1 MCRIIYFCNMIESE
15 KKTEFM
21 KLYSEVHAPL
31 LRFARA
37 MTKSRE
43 DARDLASETI
53 LIAYEKFH
61 TIRSKQ
67 AFLSYLF
74 SIATRIHKRRRW
86 RMRFYGEYDETKA
99 EQIVAEIIPPDLSPD
114 VEILYKALDKLPEK
128 MKTTVIMFEISGLSL
143 EEIREIQG
151 GTLSGVKS
159 RLVRGRTMLKEI
171 LTEKPEIEV
180 KSVNINQIHKNGS
193 VVYAEKKTI
202 EAGV

>member
-1 MCRIIYFCNMIESE
+1 MTESE

-61 TIRSKQ
+61 TIRNKQ
-67 AFLSYLF
+67 ALLSYLF

-86 RMRFYGEYDETKA
+86 RMKFFGDYDETKA
-99 EQIVAEIIPPDLSPD
+99 EQIVAEISPPDLSSD

-128 MKTTVIMFEISGLSL
+128 MKTTVILFEISGLSL

-159 RLVRGRTMLKEI
+159 RLVRGRSMLKEI
-171 LTEKPEIEV
+171 LTEKTEIDN
-180 KSVNINQIHKNGS
+180 KSNADYQIHKNGNAI
-193 VVYAEKKTI
+193 YAENKTI
-202 EAGV
+202 KAGVL

>member
-1 MCRIIYFCNMIESE
+1 MTESE

-61 TIRSKQ
+61 TIKNKQ

-86 RMRFYGEYDETKA
+86 RMKFFGDYDETKA
-99 EQIVAEIIPPDLSPD
+99 EQIVAEISPPDLSPD

-171 LTEKPEIEV
+171 LTEKAEIDN
-180 KSVNINQIHKNGS
+180 KSNVDYQFHKNGNA
-193 VVYAEKKTI
+193 VYAENKTI
-202 EAGV
+202 EAGVL

>member
-1 MCRIIYFCNMIESE
+1 MTESE

-21 KLYSEVHAPL
+21 KLYDEVHTPL

-61 TIRSKQ
+61 TIKNKQ

-86 RMRFYGEYDETKA
+86 RMRLFSEYDETKA
-99 EQIVAEIIPPDLSPD
+99 EQIIANISPPDLSTD
-114 VEILYKALDKLPEK
+114 VEILYNALDKLPEK
-128 MKTTVIMFEISGLSL
+128 IKTALILFEISGLSI
-143 EEIREIQG
+143 EEIRDIQG
-151 GTLSGVKS
+151 GSLSGVKS
-159 RLVRGRTMLKEI
+159 RLSRGRVMLKEI
-171 LTEKPEIEV
+171 LTDDYSNNFNYV
-180 KSVNINQIHKNGS
+180 CSNNGVLADQKSIS
-193 VVYAEKKTI
+193 
-202 EAGV
+202 AGVL

>member
-1 MCRIIYFCNMIESE
+1 MNESE
-15 KKTEFM
+15 KRIEFM
-21 KLYSEVHAPL
+21 KLYSDVHDPL

-37 MTKSRE
+37 MTKSRD

-61 TIRSKQ
+61 TVRSKQ

-86 RMRFYGEYDETKA
+86 RMRFFGEYDEEKA
-99 EQIVAEIIPPDLSPD
+99 EQIVAEISPPDLSPD
-114 VEILYKALDKLPEK
+114 IEILYKALDELPEK

-159 RLVRGRTMLKEI
+159 RLVRGRAMLKDI
-171 LTEKPEIEV
+171 LTDKTEIDEK
-180 KSVNINQIHKNGS
+180 SNRDYQFHKNGS
-193 VVYAEKKTI
+193 AVFAENKSI
-202 EAGV
+202 EAGVL

>member
-1 MCRIIYFCNMIESE
+1 MTESE

-61 TIRSKQ
+61 TIRNKQ

-86 RMRFYGEYDETKA
+86 RMKFFGDYDETKA
-99 EQIVAEIIPPDLSPD
+99 EQIVAEISPPDLSSD
-114 VEILYKALDKLPEK
+114 IEILYKALDKLPQK
-128 MKTTVIMFEISGLSL
+128 MKTTVILFEISGLSL

-159 RLVRGRTMLKEI
+159 RLVRGRSMLKEI
-171 LTEKPEIEV
+171 LTEKTEIDN
-180 KSVNINQIHKNGS
+180 KSNADYQIHKNGNAI
-193 VVYAEKKTI
+193 YAENKTI
-202 EAGV
+202 KAGVL

>member
-1 MCRIIYFCNMIESE
+1 MTESE

-61 TIRSKQ
+61 TIRNKQ

-86 RMRFYGEYDETKA
+86 RMKFFGDYDETKA
-99 EQIVAEIIPPDLSPD
+99 EQIVAEISPPDLSPD

-128 MKTTVIMFEISGLSL
+128 MKTTVIMYEISGLSL

-171 LTEKPEIEV
+171 LTEKAEIDN
-180 KSVNINQIHKNGS
+180 KSNVDYQFHKNGNA
-193 VVYAEKKTI
+193 VYAENKTI
-202 EAGV
+202 EAGVL